1 MFNNNSRL
9 IFLGAATFVAFVI
22 SGCLSPGSRLA
33 TTPSDGSKSKARV
46 QDLAGTDDVLDRS
59 DQDRKAVRK
68 MTPTNGSGKEKL
80 AAESTK
86 KAAQVDELVK
96 EGDLLRKNKQYED
109 ARVVYHKALLL
120 TPDSPVVNHRLAII
134 ADKQRLFS
142 AADYHYL
149 AALKVR
155 PQDVNLLSDHGYSYS
170 LRGNE
175 EQAEETLKKAL
186 KIDPKHKG
194 AMANLGA
201 LYAHQNRY
209 SDAIAMFR
217 AGATEEETQRYLA
230 ELFPKERS
238 GEEQIASTDRRPSNR
253 STGSM
258 PPENNSNVSSMS
270 IEDLE
275 AELDRRKQDDAA
287 RRQIQ
292 NQIQSLPSNAE
303 RGQSRVS
310 AVKIRGL
317 SGLQQSWDQDEVT
330 GASATMDSTKSQ
342 NSVSHS
348 NNSRESDS
356 PVQTAWGQ
364 ENGMP
369 SDTNQQV
376 NKSDQ
381 TRQLATQLALSAGPG
396 NMFPILS
403 GFTFKRPDSD
413 KIVPVG
419 MSFDST
425 GNGRSEFA
433 GKVRIEKGKADG
445 SSRPYDGTWPNSTA
459 PSAKQNLNATFKGG
473 ASEVL
478 ETSSLNSQSR
488 NGGFSTLNSATS
500 NQNSEMSSVWTSN
513 SPSARPSSG
522 SSTGQWPN
530 SSSSISA
537 PASNSTPQWPFSS
550 NR

>member
-9 IFLGAATFVAFVI
+9 IYLGAAIFVAFTS

-33 TTPSDGSKSKARV
+33 TTPNDGSKSKTRV
-46 QDLAGTDDVLDRS
+46 QDLAGTDDGLDRS
-59 DQDRKAVRK
+59 DKERKAGRK
-68 MTPTNGSGKEKL
+68 VLPTTGTGKEKL

-86 KAAQVDELVK
+86 KTSQVDELIK

-120 TPDSPVVNHRLAII
+120 SPESPVVNHRLAII

-149 AALKVR
+149 AALKAR

-186 KIDPKHKG
+186 RIDPKHKG

-209 SDAIAMFR
+209 SDAFAMFR

-230 ELFPKERS
+230 KLFPKERS
-238 GEEQIASTDRRPSNR
+238 GDEQIASADRRSSNGL
-253 STGSM
+253 TGSL
-258 PPENNSNVSSMS
+258 PPENNANVSSMS

-275 AELDRRKQDDAA
+275 AELDRRKHDVAV

-292 NQIQSLPSNAE
+292 NQIQSLPSMAE

-310 AVKIRGL
+310 GVNVRGL
-317 SGLQQSWDQDEVT
+317 NGLQPSWDQDEVT

-348 NNSRESDS
+348 NNSRESDA

-364 ENGMP
+364 EDGMP
-369 SDTNQQV
+369 ADTNQQV

-381 TRQLATQLALSAGPG
+381 SRQLATQLALSAGPG

-403 GFTFKRPDSD
+403 GFTFKRPDND

-425 GNGRSEFA
+425 GNGRTEFA
-433 GKVRIEKGKADG
+433 GRVKIEKGKADG
-445 SSRPYDGTWPNSTA
+445 SSRPYDGTWPNTTN
-459 PSAKQNLNATFKGG
+459 PSPKQNLNTTFKGG
-473 ASEVL
+473 MSEAV
-478 ETSSLNSQSR
+478 ETSSLNSQIR
-488 NGGFSTLNSATS
+488 NGSFSKLNAATS
-500 NQNSEMSSVWTSN
+500 NQTSEMSSLWSSN

-522 SSTGQWPN
+522 SSAGQWPN
-530 SSSSISA
+530 SSSSGSA
-537 PASNSTPQWPFSS
+537 PTNNSTPQWPFSS